1 MGGLYPGLSN
11 KAVNILEQSSQFNT
25 TAASSSQNRSKQQ
38 LKRDQMT
45 KEANQL
51 AKIKLAQ
58 LRQQEGL
65 ESDYN
70 YENTEQ

>member
-11 KAVNILEQSSQFNT
+11 KAVNILEQSSQSNT

-58 LRQQEGL
+58 LRQ
-65 ESDYN
+65 
-70 YENTEQ
+70 

>member
-58 LRQQEGL
+58 LRQ
-65 ESDYN
+65 
-70 YENTEQ
+70 